1 MAPKKAAPKKAAAK
15 KPAAKKTGN
24 KGVELS
30 YTVEANEKGAMKAGQ
45 DARKRAAQRGTPVSK
60 TYVTT
65 NERNAANK
73 QPKNLAGLVARSL
86 SDLAYGRGGRSQ
98 GVEATTTVK
107 SSRGNLYQIA
117 ETKKQVKGGKDT
129 GRRTTATPVTNRSAS
144 EVRTNFQAKSS
155 KAKKKK

>member
-1 MAPKKAAPKKAAAK
+1 MAPKKAAPKKAAVS
-15 KPAAKKTGN
+15 KPAAKKNGN

-30 YTVEANEKGAMKAGQ
+30 YTVRNEKSAMKAGQ

-60 TYVTT
+60 TYVIT
-65 NERNAANK
+65 NESNAANK

-98 GVEATTTVK
+98 GIEATTTIK